1 MARTMIAAQALRPSR
16 AGLYLMPKPYRNPPS
31 SGVFYSHNN
40 GIARMSPEYILGFA
54 IEPAIDLLGPQFGSV
69 DAERMLLAI
78 GLQESRFL
86 HRAQIGGP
94 ARGYWQFERDRK
106 SKRLKSSH

>member
-1 MARTMIAAQALRPSR
+1 
-16 AGLYLMPKPYRNPPS
+16 
-31 SGVFYSHNN
+31 
-40 GIARMSPEYILGFA
+40 MSPEYILGFA
-54 IEPAIDLLGPQFGSV
+54 IEPALDLLGPQFGSV

-94 ARGYWQFERDRK
+94 ARGYWQFERGGVHGVLSHHE
-106 SKRLKSSH
+106 SKAEAGKLCAALDYAPSEELVYGALVNNRTEARQVGEAWGQ